1 MRFPIPKALVPWNR
15 DSWNKSRS
23 AAPRGQGARREN
35 IGHIRPT
42 SNAAPGDAPP
52 GTYPRNHGSRG
63 LGACLVASTLAIWA
77 YPECL
82 GWIAAPSAVVHG
94 QAAAAT
100 AARPS
105 SETALDRYVRAPD
118 AAFRFE
124 VVATRAG
131 EGHTAYLLEMV
142 SQRWLSTAEVDRP
155 EWRHWLTV
163 IKPDAVAHPTA
174 LLLVAGG
181 DSRRKAP
188 DKTDAGLLDIALT
201 TRSVVA
207 ELRMVPNQPLVF
219 AGDGGRERVEDE
231 IIAYTW
237 DKYLRT
243 GDERWPARLPM
254 TKAVVRAM
262 DAVTAFCASP
272 AAGTAATVDRFVVA
286 GGSKRGWTAW
296 TTAAVDRRVVG
307 LVPLVIDV
315 LNVEPSFDHHY
326 QAYGFYAPSVKDYEE
341 ARIMAWLG
349 TPQYRALMRIEDPY
363 EYRERLTMPKF
374 LVNATGDQFFLPDSW
389 KFYLSELPGETHVR
403 YVPNADH
410 GLKGSD
416 ALASVAAFYGSILTG
431 TPRPDM
437 TWEAGTDGRLRVR
450 SKGMP
455 TSVTAWR
462 ATNPAARDFRLET
475 LGPVW
480 QSTPLQ
486 AVSPGVWETT
496 VAAPKGGWSAGLI
509 EMRFASGSKYPFVFT
524 SGVAVV
530 PDRLPHPAPARTGRA
545 PAVVPTPQKR

>member
-1 MRFPIPKALVPWNR
+1 MRSRFPTAV
-15 DSWNKSRS
+15 
-23 AAPRGQGARREN
+23 
-35 IGHIRPT
+35 
-42 SNAAPGDAPP
+42 
-52 GTYPRNHGSRG
+52 
-63 LGACLVASTLAIWA
+63 GACLVASILALSIQ
-77 YPECL
+77 PEYL
-82 GWIAAPSAVVHG
+82 GWIPAPGAVVHG
-94 QAAAAT
+94 QAAAAS
-100 AARPS
+100 ARQPALERS
-105 SETALDRYVRAPD
+105 RETALDRYVAAPD
-118 AAFRFE
+118 PAFRFQ
-124 VVATRAG
+124 VAATRPG
-131 EGHTAYLLEMV
+131 DGHTAYLLEMV
-142 SQRWLSTAEVDRP
+142 SQRWLTAAEVDRP
-155 EWRHWLTV
+155 EWRHWLTI

-181 DSRRKAP
+181 DSKRKAP
-188 DKTDAGLLDIALT
+188 DKTDAGLLDIAMT

-219 AGDGGRERVEDE
+219 ANDGGRERVEDE
-231 IIAYTW
+231 IVAYTW

-272 AAGTAATVDRFVVA
+272 AGGAAATVDRFVVA
-286 GGSKRGWTAW
+286 GASKRGWTAW

-307 LVPLVIDV
+307 LVPIVIDV

-326 QAYGFYAPSVKDYEE
+326 RAYGFYAPSVKDYEE
-341 ARIMAWLG
+341 AGLMAWLG

-363 EYRERLTMPKF
+363 EYRDRLTMPKF

-389 KFYLSELPGETHVR
+389 KFYLGELPGETHVR

-410 GLKGSD
+410 GLKGTD
-416 ALASVAAFYGSILTG
+416 ALASVAAFYASILTG
-431 TPRPDM
+431 TPRPEM
-437 TWEAGTDGRLRVR
+437 AWEAGRDGRLRVR
-450 SKGMP
+450 SKGTP
-455 TSVTAWR
+455 SSVTAWR

-486 AVSPGVWETT
+486 PVSPGVWETT
-496 VAAPKGGWSAGLI
+496 VTAPAGGWSAGLI
-509 EMRFASGSKYPFVFT
+509 EVRFPSGSKYPFVFT

-530 PDRLPHPAPARTGRA
+530 PDRLPHAAPRRTGRV
-545 PAVVPTPQKR
+545 PATAPTPQKR